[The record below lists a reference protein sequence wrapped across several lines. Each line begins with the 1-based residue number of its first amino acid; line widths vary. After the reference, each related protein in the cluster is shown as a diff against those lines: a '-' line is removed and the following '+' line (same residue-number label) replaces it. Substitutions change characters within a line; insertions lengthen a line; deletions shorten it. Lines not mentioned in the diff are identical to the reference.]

1 MKIENVGL
9 HGLFQRFKDYR
20 AWDIVT
26 SPEIWIEGLGH
37 IIVLRFNQPL
47 SVNVHAIVL
56 KLC

>member
-1 MKIENVGL
+1 MGYTKI
-9 HGLFQRFKDYR
+9 FQRFKDYR